1 MTAPGDAVT
10 VVRYGAVTLQFTL
23 EGGLFHAPLPPV
35 ILDGAG
41 PALAEGL
48 LVPAGAA
55 FIPSAAAP
63 AAAAAAAAANVPS
76 AASTD
81 MCAPSPAALTRP
93 PPLVLHAHIHNPS
106 PDDIRSFR
114 LSIVQRVVLGG
125 GSSSAMAASC
135 EETEIF
141 SLTDS
146 DPVRRQ
152 ATASSLRR
160 WELPLSQQL
169 PADGGRRAIPLPSVA
184 LGQWGVEVTHAV
196 DVQVWIGASRSPCC
210 ARLPLWLDPPTAG
223 PLAAALPLAPR
234 RPHAAA
240 VHLPA
245 LAGGLR
251 QGPGSI
257 QRVDSL
263 P

>member
-1 MTAPGDAVT
+1 M
-10 VVRYGAVTLQFTL
+10 VRYGAVTLQFTL
-23 EGGLFHAPLPPV
+23 EGGLFSAPLLPV
-35 ILDGAG
+35 IIDGAG
-41 PALAEGL
+41 PAIAEGL
-48 LVPAGAA
+48 QEAPLPAGAA
-55 FIPSAAAP
+55 GTSVPSVAVPAVTAAGAATAPSA
-63 AAAAAAAAANVPS
+63 VP
-76 AASTD
+76 TEI
-81 MCAPSPAALTRP
+81 CTPSPAVIARP
-93 PPLVLHAHIHNPS
+93 PPLILHAHIHNPS
-106 PDDIRSFR
+106 RDDIRSFR

-135 EETEIF
+135 DEAELF

-146 DPVRRQ
+146 DPVRRH
-152 ATASSLRR
+152 ATAGSLRR
-160 WELPLSQQL
+160 WEMPLAQHQL
-169 PADGGRRAIPLPSVA
+169 QPAGAVPLPSVA

-234 RPHAAA
+234 RPLATT
-240 VHLPA
+240 VHSPA
-245 LAGGLR
+245 LSGGLR

-257 QRVDSL
+257 QRGDSL